1 MTKEILKTDNKDR
14 FSIKFKWECSE
25 NITSIKFEGFEKP
38 DEDLFFTG
46 FIKFDGC
53 MEIHDLNYHF
63 CFRDDIL
70 QRVVNLI
77 YDTAKEIMKDN
88 GDFN

>member
-1 MTKEILKTDNKDR
+1 
-14 FSIKFKWECSE
+14 
-25 NITSIKFEGFEKP
+25 
-38 DEDLFFTG
+38 
-46 FIKFDGC
+46 

-88 GDFN
+88 VDFN

>member
-1 MTKEILKTDNKDR
+1 MGE
-14 FSIKFKWECSE
+14 
-25 NITSIKFEGFEKP
+25 
-38 DEDLFFTG
+38 FFTG